1 MTAAQ
6 DADICTLE
14 VRSRLRHQL
23 HRCIAACQAAR
34 GLCTSQCVFR
44 PLQVRAARAQRSSK
58 YIEGLLDKA
67 KERQR
72 EQDIVYERR

>member
-1 MTAAQ
+1 MAEISFTVALQ
-6 DADICTLE
+6 PCQPVDICALHGCF
-14 VRSRLRHQL
+14 RH
-23 HRCIAACQAAR
+23 A
-34 GLCTSQCVFR
+34 S
-44 PLQVRAARAQRSSK
+44 QVRAARAQRSSK

>member
-1 MTAAQ
+1 VSSAQGADQHTVTRAASPSHCRLARLLPICA
-6 DADICTLE
+6 ADVPFTD
-14 VRSRLRHQL
+14 
-23 HRCIAACQAAR
+23 
-34 GLCTSQCVFR
+34 